1 MDFGDILKKLAPTAA
16 TLIAGP
22 LAGMAV
28 KAIGDAIGMDEP
40 TQEKIERALT
50 NGQLSGDQVVAM
62 RQADDAL
69 KVKLAE
75 LGIRA
80 EELIVEDR
88 KSARER
94 EVRIGGVTVPAL
106 AWIIVMGFL
115 AMAWGILFGNVKAE
129 SVIAGTIIGYV
140 SAKCEQVLSY
150 YFGSSRG
157 SDEKNG
163 VISKIANAMGRDGSD
178 R

>member
-16 TLIAGP
+16 TLLAGP
-22 LAGMAV
+22 LAGLAV
-28 KAIGDAIGMDEP
+28 QAIGDALGMEDA
-40 TQEKIERALT
+40 TQDKITAALT
-50 NGQLSGDQVVAM
+50 SGNLTGDQVVAM
-62 RQADDAL
+62 RHADDAL
-69 KVKLAE
+69 KVKMTE

-80 EELIVEDR
+80 EELVIADR
-88 KSARER
+88 QSARER
-94 EVRIGGVTVPAL
+94 EVKVGGWTVPSL
-106 AWIIVMGFL
+106 AWIIVIGFL
-115 AMAWGILFGNVKAE
+115 TMAYGILFGSVAAD

-163 VISKIANAMGRDGSD
+163 VISKIASAMRRDDS
-178 R
+178 

>member
-28 KAIGDAIGMDEP
+28 QAIGNAIGIDEP
-40 TQEKIERALT
+40 TQEKIGRALT
-50 NGQLSGDQVVAM
+50 SGQLSGEQIVSL
-62 RQADDAL
+62 RHADDAL

-80 EELIVEDR
+80 EELVIEDR
-88 KSARER
+88 KSARDR
-94 EVRIGGVTVPAL
+94 EVRVGGITVPAL
-106 AWIIVMGFL
+106 AWIIVIGFL
-115 AMAWGILFGNVKAE
+115 AMAWGILFGSVKAE

-163 VISKIANAMGRDGSD
+163 VISKIANAMRGDAG
-178 R
+178 